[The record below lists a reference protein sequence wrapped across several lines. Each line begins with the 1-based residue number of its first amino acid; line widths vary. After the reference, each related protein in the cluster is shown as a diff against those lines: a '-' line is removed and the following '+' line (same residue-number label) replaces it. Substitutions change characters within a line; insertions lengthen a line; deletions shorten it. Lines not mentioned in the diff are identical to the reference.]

1 MKAVCVKPDRSLEIR
16 DVPTPADPPAGH
28 LLVDVDACGVNHGD
42 KAFLALTPPMAL
54 AARGSAVWGA
64 SAVGRVIAS
73 GAGVP
78 EAYAGRRVAI
88 YRSLRATPETIGLWC
103 ERAQVHHLTCLI
115 LPDDASV
122 RDYCGSLV
130 NVITAYAFLQ
140 QAREEGHRG
149 IIVTA
154 GGSATGQALVALT
167 RGSDT
172 PLLHLVRSAAARS
185 ALQRRG
191 AEHVLV
197 TSDANFE
204 SAFAALAERLG
215 ATALFDGLGGDIV
228 GRLAPHLPENATF
241 YFYGFLGG
249 PVPIALPTSL
259 VMMKN
264 LTMKRFSN
272 FESATV
278 KDSDKLAAALA
289 DLQKRIGDDLFR
301 TRIGKEFRFDD
312 IDAAMKFETAPGAKA
327 ALVA

>member
-1 MKAVCVKPDRSLEIR
+1 MKAVCVKSDRSLEIR
-16 DVPTPADPPAGH
+16 DVPTPSDPPAGH
-28 LLVDVDACGVNHGD
+28 LLVEVDSCGINHGD
-42 KAFLALTPPMAL
+42 KTFLALTPPIPL

-64 SAVGRVIAS
+64 SAVGRVVAS
-73 GAGVP
+73 GADVP
-78 EAYAGRRVAI
+78 EAYAGKRVAI
-88 YRSLRATPETIGLWC
+88 YRSLRPTPETIGLWC

-115 LPDDASV
+115 LPDEAPT

-154 GGSATGQALVALT
+154 GGSATGQALIALT
-167 RGSDT
+167 RGGET
-172 PLLHLVRSAAARS
+172 PLIHLVRSASAREK
-185 ALQRRG
+185 LRGLG

-197 TSDANFE
+197 TSDADFDGG
-204 SAFAALAERLG
+204 FAALAERLG

-228 GRLAPHLPENATF
+228 GRLAPHLPQNSTF

-249 PVPIALPTSL
+249 PVPIALQTSL
-259 VMMKN
+259 FMTKN

-278 KDSDKLAAALA
+278 KDSQKLGAALD
-289 DLQKRIGDDLFR
+289 DLRERIGDELFR
-301 TRIGKEFRFDD
+301 TRTGREFRFDE

>member
-1 MKAVCVKPDRSLEIR
+1 MKAVCVKPDRSLEICE
-16 DVPTPADPPAGH
+16 VPTPTDPPAGH
-28 LLVDVDACGVNHGD
+28 LLVDIDSCGINHGD
-42 KAFLALTPPMAL
+42 KAFLALTPTMAL

-73 GAGVP
+73 GAAVP
-78 EAYAGRRVAI
+78 EAYAGKRVAI
-88 YRSLRATPETIGLWC
+88 YRSLRPTAETIGLWC

-115 LPDDASV
+115 LPDEAPA

-154 GGSATGQALVALT
+154 GGSATGQALIALA
-167 RGSDT
+167 RGGET
-172 PLLHLVRSAAARS
+172 PLLHLVRSASARDK
-185 ALQRRG
+185 LRGLG

-197 TSDANFE
+197 ASDADFD

-215 ATALFDGLGGDIV
+215 ASAVFDGLGGDIV
-228 GRLAPHLPENATF
+228 GRLAPHLPENSTF

-249 PVPIALPTSL
+249 PTPIALPTSL
-259 VMMKN
+259 FMMKN

-278 KDSDKLAAALA
+278 KDSRKLAAALA
-289 DLQKRIGDDLFR
+289 DLGERIGDQLFR
-301 TRIGKEFRFDD
+301 TRIGREFRFDE

>member
-1 MKAVCVKPDRSLEIR
+1 MKAVCVKPDRSLEICE
-16 DVPTPADPPAGH
+16 VPTPTDPPAGH
-28 LLVDVDACGVNHGD
+28 LLVDIDSCGINHGD
-42 KAFLALTPPMAL
+42 KAFLALTPTMAL

-73 GAGVP
+73 GAAVP
-78 EAYAGRRVAI
+78 EAYAGKRVAI
-88 YRSLRATPETIGLWC
+88 YRSLRPTAETIGLWC

-115 LPDDASV
+115 LPDEAPA

-154 GGSATGQALVALT
+154 GGSATGQALIALA
-167 RGSDT
+167 RGGET
-172 PLLHLVRSAAARS
+172 PLLHLVRSASARDK
-185 ALQRRG
+185 LRGLG

-197 TSDANFE
+197 ASDADFD

-215 ATALFDGLGGDIV
+215 ASAVFDGLGGDIV
-228 GRLAPHLPENATF
+228 GRLAPHLPENSTF

-249 PVPIALPTSL
+249 PTPIALPTSL
-259 VMMKN
+259 FMMKN

-272 FESATV
+272 CESATV
-278 KDSDKLAAALA
+278 KDSRKLAAALA
-289 DLQKRIGDDLFR
+289 DLGERIGDQLFR
-301 TRIGKEFRFDD
+301 TRIGREFRFDE